1 MHNHWFIN
9 ANFSIKKIINPA
21 PLKRILR
28 KRKNHAII
36 RISNSNWQKSSKE
49 KCAVRPFESLWK
61 EFCSHRTFTRLYWI
75 VTPKLSS
82 LFAVW
87 HFFQCTKHFLLCVFQ
102 YVCSSTTPLRHLL
115 YLTPIVLPAWA
126 TTCDWFENF
135 RQLLI
140 GQYLDN
146 TINL

>member
-49 KCAVRPFESLWK
+49 KCAVRPFESLCK
-61 EFCSHRTFTRLYWI
+61 EFCSHRTLTRLYWI
-75 VTPKLSS
+75 VKPKLSS
-82 LFAVW
+82 LFAVY

-115 YLTPIVLPAWA
+115 YLTPIILSAWA

-135 RQLLI
+135 RQLSI